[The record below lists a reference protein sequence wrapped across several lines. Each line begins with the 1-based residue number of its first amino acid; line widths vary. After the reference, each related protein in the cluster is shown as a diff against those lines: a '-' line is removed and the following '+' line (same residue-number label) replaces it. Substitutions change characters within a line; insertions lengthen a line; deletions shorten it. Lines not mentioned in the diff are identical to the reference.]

1 MENIEL
7 WTAGLCICAAVIG
20 IAEKLLPEG
29 NVRIAVYFVM
39 GLIVI
44 SSFLVP
50 IGNISDIEITVP
62 EQNVNTDWLNR
73 TTQEMFSDRMKEII
87 KKYLSDKDIKAK
99 NIDVYTDIDS
109 EGSIYIDKVRITLS
123 EQYTDRIDEI
133 CTDIY
138 KDLGLDADVNIR

>member
-7 WTAGLCICAAVIG
+7 WTAGLCICAAAIG

-29 NVRIAVYFVM
+29 NVRSAAYFVM

-62 EQNVNTDWLNR
+62 EQTVNTDWLNR
-73 TTQEMFSDRMKEII
+73 TTQEMFSYRMKEII
-87 KKYLSDKDIKAK
+87 KKYLSDKDINPK
-99 NIDVYTDIDS
+99 NIDIYTDIDS

-123 EQYTDRIDEI
+123 EKYIDRIDEI
-133 CTDIY
+133 CTDVY

>member
-73 TTQEMFSDRMKEII
+73 TTQEMFSDRMKKKK

>member
-1 MENIEL
+1 
-7 WTAGLCICAAVIG
+7 
-20 IAEKLLPEG
+20 
-29 NVRIAVYFVM
+29 M

>member
-7 WTAGLCICAAVIG
+7 WTAGLCICAAAIG

-29 NVRIAVYFVM
+29 NVRSAVYFVM

-62 EQNVNTDWLNR
+62 EQTVNTDWLNR
-73 TTQEMFSDRMKEII
+73 TTQEMFSYRMKEII
-87 KKYLSDKDIKAK
+87 KKYLSDKDINPK
-99 NIDVYTDIDS
+99 NIDIYTDIDS

-123 EQYTDRIDEI
+123 EKYTDRIDEI
-133 CTDIY
+133 CTDVY

>member
-7 WTAGLCICAAVIG
+7 WTAGLCICAAAIG

-29 NVRIAVYFVM
+29 NVRSAVYFVM

-62 EQNVNTDWLNR
+62 EQTVNTDWLNR
-73 TTQEMFSDRMKEII
+73 TTQEMFSYRMKEII
-87 KKYLSDKDIKAK
+87 KKYLSDKDINPK
-99 NIDVYTDIDS
+99 NIDIYTDIDS

-123 EQYTDRIDEI
+123 EKYIDRIDEI
-133 CTDIY
+133 CTDVY